1 MVMKASD
8 PLPAPTPEAVPAA
21 AAAANGASNGNGATA
36 ATAANGSAPPAA
48 GAADAAAV
56 AQLTKEE
63 RKALRS
69 QVDPLTKEQIEENR
83 KRVRAK
89 TDYDDLAAPAP
100 KKTAPLNLA
109 KVERYLTGPTPASS
123 SSYLSVEEVAKSR
136 SFLKS
141 SLEIWAHSNTSH
153 VLPPKEA
160 VREKKPYFV
169 IFFSNF
175 AFFDLR

>member
-21 AAAANGASNGNGATA
+21 AAAANGASNGNGAA

-48 GAADAAAV
+48 GAPDAAAA

-169 IFFSNF
+169 IFFF
-175 AFFDLR
+175 QFCLF